1 MSSSRVI
8 DPVCGMTIS
17 TLEAPYFREHS
28 GSTWYLCSIECCM
41 KIDADAE
48 AYIAAARLD
57 LPGWGQTPHPESV
70 IEQFRRPEA

>member
-1 MSSSRVI
+1 MSAHQVI

-17 TLEAPYFREHS
+17 ADRAPHQREHS
-28 GSTWYLCSIECCM
+28 GATWYLCSMECSL
-41 KIDADAE
+41 KFDADAI